1 MGIFNL
7 LVYVFF
13 TAQKRTDSFNKICDL
28 DYYVYIRVSH
38 VVLRSLQRCSCYD
51 LTRNAGHSIKYYIT
65 EVTELFNIWQEE
77 YRRVPVMTVWQL
89 VKWPNDTQ
97 NLH

>member
-1 MGIFNL
+1 M
-7 LVYVFF
+7 
-13 TAQKRTDSFNKICDL
+13 
-28 DYYVYIRVSH
+28 YIRVSH
-38 VVLRSLQRCSCYD
+38 VVLRSLQRCSYD
-51 LTRNAGHSIKYYIT
+51 FTRNAGHSIKYYI
-65 EVTELFNIWQEE
+65 TELFNIWQEE